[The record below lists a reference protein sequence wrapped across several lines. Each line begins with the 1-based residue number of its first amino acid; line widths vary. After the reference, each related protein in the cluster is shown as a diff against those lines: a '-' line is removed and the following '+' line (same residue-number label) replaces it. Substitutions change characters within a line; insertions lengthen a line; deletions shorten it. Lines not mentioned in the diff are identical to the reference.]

1 MRTMS
6 FDERELE
13 ELKRKK
19 LEELQKQMLAKQQEE
34 ELKRREE
41 AIKAEILRNILTA
54 EARQRLA
61 NVKLVRPELAEQVEN
76 YLIVLAQSGRIPKPI
91 TDEEIKEILAR
102 LSGSQ
107 RRETRIN
114 IRERGW

>member
-1 MRTMS
+1 VRTMS

-19 LEELQKQMLAKQQEE
+19 LMELQRQLEEQKKAEEIKRQQELAK
-34 ELKRREE
+34 E
-41 AIKAEILRNILTA
+41 AILKKILTS
-54 EARQRLA
+54 EARARLT

-76 YLIVLAQSGRIPKPI
+76 YLIALAQAGRITRPL
-91 TDEEIKEILAR
+91 TDAEIKEILAR
-102 LSGSQ
+102 LSGQ
-107 RRETRIN
+107 TRREGKIN

>member
-1 MRTMS
+1 MS
-6 FDERELE
+6 FDDRELE

-19 LEELQKQMLAKQQEE
+19 LEELQKQMALKQQEE
-34 ELKRREE
+34 EIKRRQE
-41 AIKAEILRNILTA
+41 AIKAEILRKVLTA

-76 YLIVLAQSGRIPKPI
+76 YIIALAQSGRIPRPL
-91 TDEEIKEILAR
+91 TDEEIKEILSQ

>member
-1 MRTMS
+1 MS

-13 ELKRKK
+13 EIKRKK
-19 LEELQKQMLAKQQEE
+19 MEELQKQLLAKQQEE
-34 ELKRREE
+34 EIKRREE
-41 AIKAEILRNILTA
+41 ALKEELLRKILTA

-76 YLIVLAQSGRIPKPI
+76 YLIALYQSGRIPRPL

-102 LSGSQ
+102 LTGSQ

>member
-1 MRTMS
+1 MS

-19 LEELQKQMLAKQQEE
+19 LEELQKQMMLKQQEE
-34 ELKRREE
+34 EIRRREE
-41 AIKAEILRNILTA
+41 ALKAEILRKILTDK
-54 EARQRLA
+54 ARERLN

-76 YLIVLAQSGRIPKPI
+76 YLIALAQSGRITRPL
-91 TDEEIKEILAR
+91 TVEEIKEILAR
-102 LSGSQ
+102 LSGSE

>member
-1 MRTMS
+1 MN

-19 LEELQKQMLAKQQEE
+19 LEELQRQMALKKQEE
-34 ELKRREE
+34 EIKKKQEE
-41 AIKAEILRNILTA
+41 IKAEILRKVLTV

-61 NVKLVRPELAEQVEN
+61 NVKLVRPELAEQVES
-76 YLIVLAQSGRIPKPI
+76 YIIALAQAGRIPRPL
-91 TDEEIKEILAR
+91 TDEEIKEILAQ